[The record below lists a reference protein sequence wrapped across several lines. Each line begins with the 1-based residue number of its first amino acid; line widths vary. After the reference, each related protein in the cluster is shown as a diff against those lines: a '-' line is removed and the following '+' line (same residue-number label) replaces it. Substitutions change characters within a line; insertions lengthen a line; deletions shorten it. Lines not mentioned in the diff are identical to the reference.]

1 MSRWRR
7 QSGGKSQ
14 AAGSTLA
21 GTNNGS
27 GASVGSSS
35 SSGPLLDD
43 PRGGG
48 GHGSA
53 AGAGRGAVSWQD
65 LGQTRSHQTYLAQCG
80 AWQADSRELRRLV
93 KEYCKLAHQAS
104 ACLQDITKVFCSLL
118 KSTPVWQAS
127 VAFQQAAQAS
137 EESARKFRVQMTH
150 DVLGTLRGFTELLPA
165 VEESV
170 HRHKQ
175 SADEVDQSQTNLETV
190 QAKQASMMLSASP
203 GAGTA
208 TMSFSND
215 SSDGASSSALRL
227 GQEKEDEALCRLQ
240 AASVS
245 FAEEDGKLASV
256 WSALEETRKKLVGS
270 ALVSSM
276 NCLGWRS
283 KHESELFCELG
294 KYQDIGSLE
303 DSIVHMDPIKHA
315 SQQWMSVAMSNSR
328 LRDRASL
335 SANDIQCI
343 TLCRNQDDMP
353 EPMRDSLSSRID
365 ELLESYMAEFN
376 ALPDSVTCVPAGF
389 HHNPESIEKALKSCC
404 TDLEAKAAGFC
415 GMEMTDPAALRPQM
429 LLDLPRSQCTIGS
442 QFFDSVPYNEANAAF
457 EARLKCVEDLVR
469 RGEQALAAK
478 KPDKPKAALRSYD
491 RHDLAEFL
499 LSHTCNTITNAAA
512 KTAVQLVFGKAYL
525 VLVKPSSDHRYQRAS
540 TIELR
545 SSQLTVTVPSMWWL
559 VEDAPTFGP
568 VRVSS
573 DLTKPLGVV
582 NANYTLSVD
591 ISTAA
596 TATSCWRLNS
606 TSFGRH

>member
-48 GHGSA
+48 GHGSE

-203 GAGTA
+203 GA

-256 WSALEETRKKLVGS
+256 WSALEETRKKVRTPRGDMTRVRS
-270 ALVSSM
+270 A
-276 NCLGWRS
+276 GR
-283 KHESELFCELG
+283 
-294 KYQDIGSLE
+294 
-303 DSIVHMDPIKHA
+303 
-315 SQQWMSVAMSNSR
+315 
-328 LRDRASL
+328 
-335 SANDIQCI
+335 
-343 TLCRNQDDMP
+343 
-353 EPMRDSLSSRID
+353 
-365 ELLESYMAEFN
+365 
-376 ALPDSVTCVPAGF
+376 
-389 HHNPESIEKALKSCC
+389 C
-404 TDLEAKAAGFC
+404 TDVLGGGGVC
-415 GMEMTDPAALRPQM
+415 L
-429 LLDLPRSQCTIGS
+429 
-442 QFFDSVPYNEANAAF
+442 
-457 EARLKCVEDLVR
+457 CVCVCVCVC
-469 RGEQALAAK
+469 A
-478 KPDKPKAALRSYD
+478 
-491 RHDLAEFL
+491 
-499 LSHTCNTITNAAA
+499 C
-512 KTAVQLVFGKAYL
+512 VC
-525 VLVKPSSDHRYQRAS
+525 
-540 TIELR
+540 
-545 SSQLTVTVPSMWWL
+545 
-559 VEDAPTFGP
+559 
-568 VRVSS
+568 VRVCVRVWVCGC
-573 DLTKPLGVV
+573 GVHV
-582 NANYTLSVD
+582 CVRVCACVFVRT
-591 ISTAA
+591 
-596 TATSCWRLNS
+596 
-606 TSFGRH
+606 